1 VSIGE
6 FCNREV
12 IITDSGTGIEEAARL
27 MREHHVG
34 DLIVVESTE
43 VGNVPIGILTDRDLV
58 IEVLAQG
65 VDPSTVA
72 VDDLM
77 SRDPFVMAESA
88 DLFEALE
95 QMRSKGV
102 RRLPVVDAHGA
113 LVGVLT
119 LDDLIEVVGEA
130 IEDFVKIVKAELR
143 RETRL
148 HR

>member
-1 VSIGE
+1 MSIGE

-12 IITDSGTGIEEAARL
+12 IVTGSGTGIEEAARL

-43 VGNVPIGILTDRDLV
+43 LGNVPIGIVTDRDLV

-65 VDPSTVA
+65 VDPSTVS

-77 SRDPFVMAESA
+77 SRDPFVMGEHA

-102 RRLPVVDAHGA
+102 RRLPVVDARG
-113 LVGVLT
+113 LLLGIMT
-119 LDDLIEVVGEA
+119 LDDVVEAIGEA
-130 IEDFVKIVKAELR
+130 VGDFVKIVKAELR